1 MNLRDTYVR
10 FEDIMDELVSL
21 RTRILYESPV
31 VKDLII
37 FQYILPYF
45 SKKKD
50 VYVVLYSEGYY
61 YKFKRRANYL
71 MFKDPEMAKILDR
84 IKVIKIGLNDNCEF
98 GDLFGFIKQGDA
110 GREFEGLK
118 DFIPKLKSDSVLILD
133 CDFMYLIAG
142 LSDGDALKRLID
154 LYSLIPEGLTLFGF
168 KNLNAQNRDII
179 ITDLYD
185 VLITIQRDESTLDN
199 ATFRFD
205 IECQLSDICQKFG
218 RFRVE
223 SGGRLV
229 SLQ

>member
-1 MNLRDTYVR
+1 MELRDTYVR
-10 FEDIMDELVSL
+10 FEDIMNEVENL
-21 RTRILYESPV
+21 RTRIIYDSPV

-84 IKVIKIGLNDNCEF
+84 IKIIKIGLNDSCDF

-110 GREFEGLK
+110 GREFEGLR
-118 DFIPKLKSDSVLILD
+118 DLLLKIKPNSVLILD

-142 LSDGDALKRLID
+142 LSDGNALKRLID
-154 LYSLIPEGLTLFGF
+154 LYSLMPDGITLFGF
-168 KNLNAQNRDII
+168 KNLNAQDKDTI

-185 VLITIQRDESTLDN
+185 VLITIQKDESTLDN
-199 ATFRFD
+199 TTFRFD

-223 SGGRLV
+223 SGGKLI

>member
-1 MNLRDTYVR
+1 MELGDTYVR
-10 FEDIMDELVSL
+10 FEEVMDELDGL
-21 RTRILYESPV
+21 RTRIIYDSPV

-37 FQYILPYF
+37 FQFILPYF
-45 SKKKD
+45 SKKKEI
-50 VYVVLYSEGYY
+50 YVVLYSEGYY
-61 YKFKRRANYL
+61 YKFRRRANYL
-71 MFKDPEMAKILDR
+71 MFKEPEMARVLDR
-84 IKVIKIGLNDNCEF
+84 INFIKIGLNDECDF
-98 GDLFGFIKQGDA
+98 GNLFGFIKQGDA
-110 GREFEGLK
+110 EREFEGLR
-118 DFIPKLKSDSVLILD
+118 DFLLKIKSDGVLILD

-142 LSDGDALKRLID
+142 FSEKNALKRLID
-154 LYSLIPEGLTLFGF
+154 LYSLMPDGITLFGF
-168 KNLNAQNRDII
+168 KNLNAQDKDVI

-223 SGGRLV
+223 SGGRLI

>member
-1 MNLRDTYVR
+1 MELKDTYVR
-10 FEDIMDELVSL
+10 FEDIIDELENL
-21 RTRILYESPV
+21 RTRVLYDSPV

-37 FQYILPYF
+37 LRYILPHF

-71 MFKDPEMAKILDR
+71 MFKDPMMAEVLDR
-84 IKVIKIGLNDNCEF
+84 IKVIKIGLNDECEF
-98 GDLFGFIKQGDA
+98 GDLFCFIKQGDA
-110 GREFEGLK
+110 EREFEGLRDIIMK
-118 DFIPKLKSDSVLILD
+118 IKSNSVLILD
-133 CDFMYLIAG
+133 CDFMQLIAG
-142 LSDGDALKRLID
+142 ISDGNTLKRLID
-154 LYSLIPEGLTLFGF
+154 LYSLMPDGITLFGF
-168 KNLNAQNRDII
+168 KHFSTYDRDAI

-185 VLITIQRDESTLDN
+185 VLITIQRDESSLDN
-199 ATFRFD
+199 TTFRFD

-229 SLQ
+229 SLH

>member
-1 MNLRDTYVR
+1 MELRDTYVR
-10 FEDIMDELVSL
+10 FEEIMNEVESL
-21 RTRILYESPV
+21 RTRIIYDSPV

-71 MFKDPEMAKILDR
+71 MFKDPEMAMVLDR
-84 IKVIKIGLNDNCEF
+84 IKFIKIGLDDDCDF
-98 GDLFGFIKQGDA
+98 GNLFGFIKQGDPE
-110 GREFEGLK
+110 REFEGLR
-118 DFIPKLKSDSVLILD
+118 DFLVKIKPDSVLILD

-142 LSDGDALKRLID
+142 LSDGNALKRLID
-154 LYSLIPEGLTLFGF
+154 LYSLMPDGITLFGF
-168 KNLNAQNRDII
+168 KNLNAQNMDTI

-199 ATFRFD
+199 TTFRFD

-223 SGGRLV
+223 SGGKLV
-229 SLQ
+229 SLR